1 MQRHEKYRV
10 LLTFDD
16 LLKNVKNAILTY
28 NSIRFNGVDS
38 FRRMIVNILFVFRQ
52 WRHFILYNF
61 KTIKF

>member
-28 NSIRFNGVDS
+28 NSRRFNGVDS

>member
-16 LLKNVKNAILTY
+16 LLKNAKNAILTY
-28 NSIRFNGVDS
+28 NSRRFNGVDS

>member
-16 LLKNVKNAILTY
+16 LLKNIKNAILTY
-28 NSIRFNGVDS
+28 NSRRFNGVDS